1 MSMKI
6 NDATLKLIK
15 HFEGCHLHS
24 YQDAVGVW
32 TI

>member
-1 MSMKI
+1 MSRKI

-15 HFEGCHLHS
+15 HFEGCHLRS